1 MDWARTVRSLRQRL
15 RLKQGAFAQMVG
27 TSQTTVSRIEG
38 GLADPTPEIIAA
50 LEKLRK
56 DPATRSTF
64 DDFVASIEHSPYHCL
79 LLDTDKDTL
88 PIETMSESMRGRIGD
103 VRALADVRAG
113 EAIHQHVVALI
124 DRGFS
129 SGRIESAVG
138 SWKDAGTPQQF
149 WQVVYSPM
157 RDGIGSWYV
166 YATLTQISEA
176 DYEAHRGEHDGG
188 LIITSYTPD

>member
-56 DPATRSTF
+56 DPAIRSTF

-113 EAIHQHVVALI
+113 ETIHQHVVALI

-138 SWKDAGTPQQF
+138 SWKDAGNPQQF

>member
-56 DPATRSTF
+56 DPAIRSTF
-64 DDFVASIEHSPYHCL
+64 DDFVASIEHSPYHCF

-138 SWKDAGTPQQF
+138 SWKDAGNPQQF

>member
-56 DPATRSTF
+56 DPAIRSTF

-103 VRALADVRAG
+103 VRALSDVRAG

-138 SWKDAGTPQQF
+138 SWKDAGNPQQF

-157 RDGIGSWYV
+157 RDGIDSWYV

>member
-27 TSQTTVSRIEG
+27 TSQTTISRIEA
-38 GLADPTPEIIAA
+38 GLAEPTPEIIEAIK
-50 LEKLRK
+50 ELRK
-56 DPATRSTF
+56 NPNTRSTF
-64 DDFVASIEHSPYHCL
+64 DDFIASIEHSPYHCFL
-79 LLDTDKDTL
+79 LNTDSDDL
-88 PIETMSESMRGRIGD
+88 VLETISDPMREHLGTVRELGHVTAGD
-103 VRALADVRAG
+103 ELSHH
-113 EAIHQHVVALI
+113 INALI

-138 SWKDAGTPQQF
+138 SWKDASNPPQF

-157 RDGIGSWYV
+157 RDGTGSWYV
-166 YATLTQISEA
+166 YATLTQTTEA

>member
-27 TSQTTVSRIEG
+27 TSQTTISRIEG
-38 GLADPTPEIIAA
+38 GLADPTPDIILA

-56 DPATRSTF
+56 DPAVRSTF

-79 LLDTDKDTL
+79 LLDTDSDTL
-88 PIETMSESMRGRIGD
+88 PIETMSDPMRARIGN
-103 VRALADVRAG
+103 VRTLADVRSG
-113 EAIHQHVVALI
+113 EEVTQHITALI

-129 SGRIESAVG
+129 TGRIESAVG
-138 SWKDAGTPQQF
+138 SWKDAGIPPQF

-157 RDGIGSWYV
+157 RDGIGSWFV
-166 YATLTQISEA
+166 YATLNQISEA
-176 DYEAHRGEHDGG
+176 EYEAHRGEHDGG